1 VVTTDFLPKF
11 QGWGMTML
19 KRRDF
24 LKSAAAVAGAGLLR
38 PVSALASRVPPDDQS
53 IIDFETF
60 LPREFD
66 GKPFGPE
73 GLTALADEAGVGRF
87 IVFPETTTRP
97 DNQGLAKRIRSYPR
111 LIGCASVNPAL
122 GGGEA
127 ARELEMSVKDLG
139 LRGVRLSPTLH
150 NYPLDAEIVLPVLA
164 KARDLRVPVTIDGDS
179 ENCKPSQIAA
189 IALKFPE
196 VAIIM
201 DMGFRAP
208 VRPPGEPAGKE
219 MIEVVAKCPNL
230 HLGLTALTT
239 CQPAYLMS
247 TIWAGGPERVVFGSN
262 APSGIPLFAVKGI
275 RWVGLGRDAEALIFR
290 ENLKK
295 IYRLG

>member
-1 VVTTDFLPKF
+1 
-11 QGWGMTML
+11 ML

-24 LKSAAAVAGAGLLR
+24 LKSAGAAAAAGLLR
-38 PVSALASRVPPDDQS
+38 PVSALALRKAPDDKA
-53 IIDFETF
+53 IFDFETF
-60 LPREFD
+60 LPHEFD
-66 GKPFGPE
+66 GQPFGPDN
-73 GLTALADEAGVGRF
+73 LAALEDEAGVGRF
-87 IVFPETTTRP
+87 IVFPETTRHP
-97 DNQGLAKRIRSYPR
+97 DNLGLAKRLKSRPR
-111 LIGCASVNPAL
+111 LVGCASVNPAL
-122 GGGEA
+122 GGGGA

-139 LRGVRLSPTLH
+139 LQGVRLSPTLH
-150 NYPLDAEIVLPVLA
+150 NYPLDAELVLPVLA
-164 KARDLRVPVTIDGDS
+164 MARDLRVPVTIDGDS

-196 VAIIM
+196 VSIIM

-275 RWVGLGRDAEALIFR
+275 RWAGLGPDAEALIFR
-290 ENLKK
+290 KNLKK

>member
-1 VVTTDFLPKF
+1 
-11 QGWGMTML
+11 ML
-19 KRRDF
+19 KRRDV
-24 LKSAAAVAGAGLLR
+24 LKSAAVAAGAGLLR
-38 PVSALASRVPPDDQS
+38 PLDALASRRPADDQK

-60 LPREFD
+60 LPVEFD

-73 GLTALADEAGVGRF
+73 GLIALADEAGVGRS
-87 IVFPETTTRP
+87 IVFPETTPRP
-97 DNQGLAKRIRSYPR
+97 DNAGLAKRIKPFPR

-122 GGGEA
+122 DGDA

-150 NYPLDAEIVLPVLA
+150 RYPLDAEIVLPVLA
-164 KARDLRVPVTIDGDS
+164 KARELRVPVTMDGDS

-189 IALKFPE
+189 VALKFPE
-196 VAIIM
+196 VPFVM

-208 VRPPGEPAGKE
+208 VRPPEIEFGNE
-219 MIEVVAKCPNL
+219 MRELVKKCPNI

-247 TIWAGGPERVVFGSN
+247 TIWTGGPDRVVFGSY
-262 APSGIPLFAVKGI
+262 APTGIPLFAVKGLK
-275 RWVGLGRDAEALIFR
+275 WAGLDRRAEDLIFR

-295 IYRLG
+295 IYRLA

>member
-1 VVTTDFLPKF
+1 
-11 QGWGMTML
+11 ML

-24 LKSAAAVAGAGLLR
+24 LRSAAVVVGAGLL
-38 PVSALASRVPPDDQS
+38 PHAGSTASQKTAEDKA

-66 GKPFGPE
+66 EKPLGPE

-87 IVFPETTTRP
+87 IVFPETTPRP
-97 DNQGLAKRIRSYPR
+97 DNADLAKRIKGYPR

-122 GGGEA
+122 GGEAA
-127 ARELEMSVKDLG
+127 AREIETAVKDLG

-150 NYPLDAEIVLPVLA
+150 HYPLDAEIVLPVLS

-179 ENCKPSQIAA
+179 ENCKPAQIAA
-189 IALKFPE
+189 VALKFPE
-196 VAIIM
+196 VTFIM

-208 VRPPGEPAGKE
+208 VRPPEIEFGNA
-219 MIEVVAKCPNL
+219 MREVVKKCANL

-247 TIWAGGPERVVFGSN
+247 TIWTGGPERVVFGSF
-262 APSGIPLFAVKGI
+262 APSGIPLFAVKGLK
-275 RWVGLGRDAEALIFR
+275 WAGLDSRAEALIFR

-295 IYRLG
+295 IYKLG